1 MENRNEVSSVTGHN
15 EVIDSVV
22 NKVMGEDVASETKNT
37 YEIKILDTNKP
48 GWYSDIKLTKNDEIF
63 KIKEVNLSAVD
74 NFKIHGMI
82 SSYHSYVDY
91 FNKLIMLT
99 SHKPESIEYLN
110 KVNDVDVLTAI
121 EDIDKAILN
130 LREKIL
136 VVESEVHNLIL
147 AKILSKEVI
156 IEKFTVSSIIKD
168 FFSSF
173 KIKNK
178 FKPKTYIATL

>member
-1 MENRNEVSSVTGHN
+1 MENKNEIGTVTKGNVENVTSNEVV
-15 EVIDSVV
+15 
-22 NKVMGEDVASETKNT
+22 ETKNT
-37 YEIKILDTNKP
+37 YEIKILNKNSQ
-48 GWYSDIKLTKNDEIF
+48 GWYSDIKLTKNNEIF
-63 KIKEVNLSAVD
+63 KIKEVTLTAID

-121 EDIDKAILN
+121 EDIDKALLN

-136 VVESEVHNLIL
+136 VVESEIHNLIL
-147 AKILSKEVI
+147 AKIISKEIV
-156 IEKFTVSSIIKD
+156 IEKFTIGYILKD
-168 FFSSF
+168 FFSMF

>member
-1 MENRNEVSSVTGHN
+1 MENIKEVSSVTGHN
-15 EVIDSVV
+15 EVFV
-22 NKVMGEDVASETKNT
+22 NKVSDVTKNT
-37 YEIKILDTNKP
+37 YEIKILNKNGQ

-63 KIKEVNLSAVD
+63 KIKEVTLTAID

-99 SHKPESIEYLN
+99 SHKPESIEYLK

-136 VVESEVHNLIL
+136 VVESEIHNLIL
-147 AKILSKEVI
+147 AKIISKEIV
-156 IEKFTVSSIIKD
+156 IEKFTIGYILKD
-168 FFSSF
+168 FFSMF

>member
-1 MENRNEVSSVTGHN
+1 MENIKEVSSVTGHN
-15 EVIDSVV
+15 EVFV
-22 NKVMGEDVASETKNT
+22 NKVSDATKNT
-37 YEIKILDTNKP
+37 YEIKILNKNGQ

-63 KIKEVNLSAVD
+63 KIKEVTLTAID

-99 SHKPESIEYLN
+99 SHKPESIEYLK

-178 FKPKTYIATL
+178 FKPKTYIGTL

>member
-1 MENRNEVSSVTGHN
+1 
-15 EVIDSVV
+15 
-22 NKVMGEDVASETKNT
+22 
-37 YEIKILDTNKP
+37 
-48 GWYSDIKLTKNDEIF
+48 
-63 KIKEVNLSAVD
+63 
-74 NFKIHGMI
+74 MI

-136 VVESEVHNLIL
+136 VVESEIHNLIL
-147 AKILSKEVI
+147 AKIISKEIV
-156 IEKFTVSSIIKD
+156 IEKFTIGYILKD
-168 FFSSF
+168 FFSMF

-178 FKPKTYIATL
+178 FKPKTYIATLQEQIMNNAINIDNDILKRNSLPEELWDLVKST

>member
-1 MENRNEVSSVTGHN
+1 MENRNEVGSVTKGN
-15 EVIDSVV
+15 VENVTSNGTI
-22 NKVMGEDVASETKNT
+22 ETKNT
-37 YEIKILDTNKP
+37 YEIKILDANKP
-48 GWYSDIKLTKNDEIF
+48 GWYNDIKLTKNDEIF
-63 KIKEVNLSAVD
+63 KIKEVALTAID

-136 VVESEVHNLIL
+136 VVESEIHNLIL
-147 AKILSKEVI
+147 AKILSGEVI
-156 IEKFTVSSIIKD
+156 IEKFTVGSIIKD
-168 FFSSF
+168 FFGSF

>member
-1 MENRNEVSSVTGHN
+1 MENKNEVGTVTKSNTN
-15 EVIDSVV
+15 EVV
-22 NKVMGEDVASETKNT
+22 SETKNT
-37 YEIKILDTNKP
+37 YEIKILNKNGQ

-63 KIKEVNLSAVD
+63 KIKEVTLTAID

-136 VVESEVHNLIL
+136 VVESEIHNLIL
-147 AKILSKEVI
+147 AKIISKEIV
-156 IEKFTVSSIIKD
+156 IEKFTVEYIIKD
-168 FFSSF
+168 FFSMF

>member
-22 NKVMGEDVASETKNT
+22 NKVMGETKNT

-136 VVESEVHNLIL
+136 VVESEIHNLIL
-147 AKILSKEVI
+147 AKILSKEII
-156 IEKFTVSSIIKD
+156 IEKFTVGYILKD